1 MLCRRFIISI
11 IFSSLI
17 VGCKGNAEPLK
28 PLVQL
33 KTLSTDIKTNNYPLM
48 LESVVTGLEHPW
60 GLAFIDENRV
70 LVTERTGQL
79 YLIDIEDQE
88 LKTVA
93 GLPEVYAQGQGGLL
107 DIALHPDFKKNR
119 IIYFSYAATH
129 DGKSGTQL
137 ATAKLKKNKSKQY
150 ALDELQVLFQA
161 NPFISSSHHFGGRIA
176 LNDQYIYLSLGDHG
190 QRNWAQDTENTWG
203 SIVRLKLNGEVPEGN
218 IKVNNDTSLIY
229 SYGHRNPQ
237 GLVYANKT
245 LYEHEHG
252 PQGGD
257 ELNIIRK
264 GINYG
269 WPLQTY
275 GKEYVTGFNI
285 GDESLPGVEAPLYQ
299 WTPSIAPSGLEYYTG
314 KEFPN
319 WQGQLF
325 VGALK
330 FKKIVRLEI
339 KDKNIIN
346 KEDFLQDEVGRIRA
360 IKQSPKKGYLYIL
373 TDESKGQ
380 LVRIRR
386 NEM

>member
-1 MLCRRFIISI
+1 M
-11 IFSSLI
+11 
-17 VGCKGNAEPLK
+17 
-28 PLVQL
+28 
-33 KTLSTDIKTNNYPLM
+33 
-48 LESVVTGLEHPW
+48 
-60 GLAFIDENRV
+60 
-70 LVTERTGQL
+70 
-79 YLIDIEDQE
+79 
-88 LKTVA
+88 
-93 GLPEVYAQGQGGLL
+93 
-107 DIALHPDFKKNR
+107 
-119 IIYFSYAATH
+119 
-129 DGKSGTQL
+129 
-137 ATAKLKKNKSKQY
+137 
-150 ALDELQVLFQA
+150 LFQA

-346 KEDFLQDEVGRIRA
+346 QENFMQDEVGRIRA